1 MREPLRARS
10 WSAEEL
16 ETLRAM
22 ARAGRSKLAIAAR
35 LKRSIAS
42 ICRQAR
48 LQGIE
53 LERRQ
58 PRFTLRELDRQMVE
72 ASQKMQ
78 GFIRLPRNSFG
89 ND

>member
-1 MREPLRARS
+1 MRHLRARA
-10 WSAEEL
+10 WSDGEL
-16 ETLRAM
+16 EVLRQM
-22 ARAGRSKLAIAAR
+22 AREGRSKLAIAAR
-35 LKRSIAS
+35 LNRSISA

-48 LQGIE
+48 LNGLE

-72 ASQKMQ
+72 SSHKMQ

-89 ND
+89 SD

>member
-1 MREPLRARS
+1 MRHRLRARA
-10 WSAEEL
+10 WTDDEL
-16 ETLRAM
+16 AVLRQM
-22 ARAGRSKLAIAAR
+22 AGDGRSKLAIAAR
-35 LKRSIAS
+35 LGRSISS

-48 LQGIE
+48 LAGLE

-72 ASQKMQ
+72 SSHKMH

-89 ND
+89 SD